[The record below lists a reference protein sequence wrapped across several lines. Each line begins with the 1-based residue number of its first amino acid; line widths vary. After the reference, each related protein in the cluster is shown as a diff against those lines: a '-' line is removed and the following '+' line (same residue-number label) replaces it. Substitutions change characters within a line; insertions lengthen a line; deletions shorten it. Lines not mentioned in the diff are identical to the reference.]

1 MMIKLYNREST
12 DTLADQL
19 DLREGEH
26 FTIETE
32 QDETFFDGYADV
44 YLCLIHVFPANYK
57 PGMHV
62 PTWAGKITHEALC
75 YHHNGE

>member
-32 QDETFFDGYADV
+32 GEKYFDGYADI
-44 YLCLIHVFPANYK
+44 YDCLIHVFPSSYK
-57 PGMHV
+57 PGMYV
-62 PTWAGKITHEALC
+62 PTWAGKITHEALY
-75 YHHNGE
+75 YHHYGE